1 MVKAMRLL
9 PGLVTSLSPP
19 EASVLLPV
27 AHGPVYLSDQAKPA
41 PQPRPEPLDPRQPPV
56 AGSLLYERRRQSEEE
71 RSWDS
76 QP

>member
-9 PGLVTSLSPP
+9 PVLVTLLSPP

-41 PQPRPEPLDPRQPPV
+41 PQPLPEPLDPRQPLV
-56 AGSLLYERRRQSEEE
+56 EGSLLYERQRQSAEE

-76 QP
+76 PS